1 MTLKI
6 ELHCDGPCTT
16 IRLIGRIRSEHLD
29 ELKTQIESGGSR
41 IALDLDEVSLVDVE
55 VVRFLGTCEAEG
67 VMVLHCPPY
76 IREWISR
83 ERNEEAKG

>member
-6 ELHCDGPCTT
+6 EWIADGDRT
-16 IRLIGRIRSEHLD
+16 ILRLIGRIRSEHLG
-29 ELKTQIESGGSR
+29 ELKAQIEGGGSR

-55 VVRFLGTCEAEG
+55 VIRFLLTCEGEG
-67 VMVLHCPPY
+67 VRVLRCPPY
-76 IREWISR
+76 IRQWISQ